1 MLMLMLVQ
9 VETKGREG
17 ERARSIVEYD
27 DDDNEVDD
35 IADDNDDND
44 DDNVG
49 VGPREGERGARSSV
63 EYTRSNL
70 LHCTCRLCN
79 KRICQK
85 ILTL

>member
-1 MLMLMLVQ
+1 MMMLMLML
-9 VETKGREG
+9 
-17 ERARSIVEYD
+17 RSIVEYD
-27 DDDNEVDD
+27 NDDNEVDD
-35 IADDNDDND
+35 IGDDNDDND

-49 VGPREGERGARSSV
+49 GGPREGERERARSSV

-70 LHCTCRLCN
+70 LLCTFRLCG